1 MHTYSIKS
9 NIRKKSRTCS
19 TYISQINETM
29 PCIFMDDAVSH
40 TTLLMFRPL
49 QAQDLI

>member
-1 MHTYSIKS
+1 MHTYNIKS
-9 NIRKKSRTCS
+9 NIRKKIWNMQ
-19 TYISQINETM
+19 YISQINETM
-29 PCIFMDDAVSH
+29 PCIFMDDAVAH